1 MYAMTSVSKVD
12 NSNTQSGTLP
22 LDLLASFSV
31 SRISLDTLGRASTR
45 ALKWWGLWSTL
56 V

>member
-1 MYAMTSVSKVD
+1 MYAMTSGFKVD
-12 NSNTQSGTLP
+12 NSSTQSGTRP

-31 SRISLDTLGRASTR
+31 FWISRDTLGRASTR
-45 ALKWWGLWSTL
+45 ALKWEGLWSTL